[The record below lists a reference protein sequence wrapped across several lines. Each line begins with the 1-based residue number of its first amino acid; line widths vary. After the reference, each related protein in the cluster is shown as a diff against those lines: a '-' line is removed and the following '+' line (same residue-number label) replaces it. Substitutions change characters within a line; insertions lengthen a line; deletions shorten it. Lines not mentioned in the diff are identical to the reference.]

1 MEFLEHVLSFII
13 HIDQHLTAFIMQYG
27 VWTYALLFL
36 IIFAETG
43 FVIFPFLP
51 GDSLLFTIGTLAAG
65 TDGALNVHLL
75 FILLSIAAITG
86 NALNYTI
93 GRFIGPKIFS
103 SNRSFLFNKDYLKR
117 THEFY
122 ERHGSKTI
130 IFARFIPIIRSFA
143 PFVAGIGYMS
153 PRQFYFYTVISAF
166 IWVGGLLYIS
176 YCFGNLPFV
185 KAHFSQIIL
194 AIIVVSFMPP
204 VIAFVRQKLRG

>member
-1 MEFLEHVLSFII
+1 MEFLEHMLSFII
-13 HIDQHLTAFIMQYG
+13 HIDQHLTMFVTQYG
-27 VWTYALLFL
+27 IWTYALLFL
-36 IIFAETG
+36 IIFSETG
-43 FVIFPFLP
+43 LVVFPFLP
-51 GDSLLFTIGTLAAG
+51 GDSLLFTVGTIAAG
-65 TDGALNVHLL
+65 TGDALNIHFL

-122 ERHGSKTI
+122 ERHGNKTI

-143 PFVAGIGYMS
+143 PFVAGIGYMN
-153 PRQFYFYTVISAF
+153 PRQFYFYTIISAF
-166 IWVGGLLYIS
+166 IWVGSLLYIS

-204 VIAFVRQKLRG
+204 VIAFVRQKFRG